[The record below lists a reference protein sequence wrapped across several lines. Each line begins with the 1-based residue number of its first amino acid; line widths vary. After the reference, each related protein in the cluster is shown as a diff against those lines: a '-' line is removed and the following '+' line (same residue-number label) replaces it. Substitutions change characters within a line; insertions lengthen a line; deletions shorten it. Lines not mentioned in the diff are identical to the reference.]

1 MAPEMTGFSVLDST
15 QTPPSPPSRSPTPP
29 PPSPPPRAMARPLP
43 HPDTPSASSPS
54 DVSSSLPSP
63 QSKSVQQQPGPDR
76 QSAETVRPRAS
87 SLVSTTSSIKRKPLP
102 LSALPLAARYSVES
116 SASTFDSPSARFSRR
131 PSIDSPTLYDPSAH
145 RFPNF
150 VEEAGLDQR
159 QRISTLDIPQEPVR
173 PLSPVIEASAHQT
186 DSTAT
191 PNQPTPATHTHTH
204 SIGGTPPT
212 SSVRHAG
219 LRRDSALST
228 TSSYYTYEDS
238 SPAHRSRSGTE
249 TMSLFAAKPQPPNLS
264 LPDNDARGASFD
276 ATSIKSPSDKQLPK
290 SPGASKLGSFFGWG
304 GNTSPA
310 SSTTTFSEDK
320 NFSPIPSPTSPAKH
334 FSKSIASR
342 AIPIG
347 IDVPKANSANESFFD
362 EEFAPSSV
370 ESESHVGEMEEEL
383 KTISAELATSI
394 RREMELEDLVE
405 RLQSEVDNPRGPN
418 KRTSDYFSDSGTS
431 SVKYGGDTDSRTE
444 EIERMQRKTD
454 REKAQIRLDCQEKVQ
469 EERTRR
475 SGLEKKIRR
484 LEEKVS
490 HVDLASMNSL
500 DSGGRLK
507 DLEATCEDLRRRL
520 NDERKVKENFEDLL
534 TALRGELHTSH
545 NERDNLRDEV
555 VPQLRAR
562 VEGLEA
568 QAAEHEKLAYEH
580 TKVQQQMQLTRG
592 DSVRKL
598 QTDIQSH
605 MDSIG
610 EDGPQ
615 PNSGLK
621 RSTSVRN
628 STVTTPLMR
637 SRPTSMSL
645 AKGVES
651 RDMLLE
657 RVKDVEAQRDALH
670 RALKSLLERQEH
682 QTKENDKRLRQLEIE
697 RDHALKS
704 APKRAGYG
712 KDVSSLRDEINTLRR
727 RADEAIEQKWQ
738 CEKGLSGLKM
748 DLDRAEQEIGSL
760 RNLLL
765 DNGVP
770 VPENIPGSRSSANS
784 SSLEQAYS
792 ELKKTYAAS
801 LDRVKAL
808 ESQVPRDGTTDE
820 ALRSLQTSLTTAI
833 ADRDSAVSS
842 LNTTELSHLSTET
855 DLASQLQHA
864 AEHIEGLAGQ
874 VRAQLSA
881 NSTLRA
887 RLAETIKRGEVEQN
901 ANVARIMG
909 MQGKLRTLEEA
920 LMAAQQASEE
930 RTARRRRRDSLR
942 SPRLFA
948 PKSPMSPLFAGN
960 ARSPRLAVTSGGPA
974 MNVGEESR
982 VGMLKSRVE
991 ELERALGEADREM
1004 EEVVGRMNV
1013 AQIEVMELQN
1023 EREEAVR
1030 ATRMLEKRNNSN
1042 AQAQKSS
1049 KLSQEAVG
1057 LTARPPSQP
1066 PVPDN
1071 SPSYDQ
1077 DLPPRYIIE
1086 EVPNY
1091 AFSQVTAQA
1100 QQQHVNGSQNSRPC
1114 RLEDVD
1120 AIALLRENGW
1130 DAKEWEVNCNLEER
1144 NGALAA
1150 GLLLMGM

>member
-1 MAPEMTGFSVLDST
+1 MAPEMTGFSVPESM
-15 QTPPSPPSRSPTPP
+15 QTPSDSPPSRLPTPP
-29 PPSPPPRAMARPLP
+29 PPPPPPRAMSRPSPTLT
-43 HPDTPSASSPS
+43 HSDTPSASSPS
-54 DVSSSLPSP
+54 DVSDLPSP
-63 QSKSVQQQPGPDR
+63 PLQQGPDR
-76 QSAETVRPRAS
+76 PSAETVRPRAS

-116 SASTFDSPSARFSRR
+116 SASTYDSPSARFSRR

-145 RFPNF
+145 RFPDL
-150 VEEAGLDQR
+150 VEEADQ
-159 QRISTLDIPQEPVR
+159 QEKISTLDIPQEPFR
-173 PLSPVIEASAHQT
+173 PLSPVIEASVHQT
-186 DSTAT
+186 DPTAT
-191 PNQPTPATHTHTH
+191 PNQPTPATHTH
-204 SIGGTPPT
+204 SIGGTPPP
-212 SSVRHAG
+212 SSVRHAR

-238 SPAHRSRSGTE
+238 SPQHRSRSG

-264 LPDNDARGASFD
+264 LPDSDARGASFD
-276 ATSIKSPSDKQLPK
+276 ANSIKSPVDKQIPK
-290 SPGASKLGSFFGWG
+290 SPGAKLGSFFGWGG

-320 NFSPIPSPTSPAKH
+320 NFSPIPSPTSPAKQ
-334 FSKSIASR
+334 FSKSITSR

-347 IDVPKANSANESFFD
+347 IDVPKANSADESFFD

-370 ESESHVGEMEEEL
+370 GSASHVGEMEEEL

-469 EERTRR
+469 EERSRR

-507 DLEATCEDLRRRL
+507 DLESTCEDLRRRL

-598 QTDIQSH
+598 QTDIQQH

-628 STVTTPLMR
+628 STTTTPLMR

-682 QTKENDKRLRQLEIE
+682 QTRENDKRLRQLEIE
-697 RDHALKS
+697 RDNALKT

-712 KDVSSLRDEINTLRR
+712 KDVSSLRSEINTLRR
-727 RADEAIEQKWQ
+727 RADEAIQQKWQ
-738 CEKGLSGLKM
+738 CENGLSGLKM
-748 DLDRAEQEIGSL
+748 DLDRAEQEIESL

-765 DNGVP
+765 DNGVA

-784 SSLEQAYS
+784 ASLEQAYT

-820 ALRSLQTSLTTAI
+820 ALKTLQTTLTSAI

-842 LNTTELSHLSTET
+842 LRTTELAHLSTES

-881 NSTLRA
+881 NATLRA
-887 RLAETIKRGEVEQN
+887 KLSETIRRGEVEQN

-909 MQGKLRTLEEA
+909 MQGKLRTLEES

-930 RTARRRRRDSLR
+930 RTARHEDEIRELKESRNSQLIRVKESIR
-942 SPRLFA
+942 SPRLFSA
-948 PKSPMSPLFAGN
+948 KSPMSPLFAGS
-960 ARSPRLAVTSGGPA
+960 ARSPRLDVTSGGKA

-1030 ATRMLEKRNNSN
+1030 ATRALEK
-1042 AQAQKSS
+1042 KV
-1049 KLSQEAVG
+1049 E
-1057 LTARPPSQP
+1057 
-1066 PVPDN
+1066 
-1071 SPSYDQ
+1071 
-1077 DLPPRYIIE
+1077 
-1086 EVPNY
+1086 
-1091 AFSQVTAQA
+1091 
-1100 QQQHVNGSQNSRPC
+1100 
-1114 RLEDVD
+1114 
-1120 AIALLRENGW
+1120 
-1130 DAKEWEVNCNLEER
+1130 EER
-1144 NGALAA
+1144 LRGFE
-1150 GLLLMGM
+1150 GRFKSFQT

>member
-1 MAPEMTGFSVLDST
+1 MAPETTGFSVLEST
-15 QTPPSPPSRSPTPP
+15 QTPSPPSRLPTPP
-29 PPSPPPRAMARPLP
+29 PPPPPPPRAMARPSPSLP
-43 HPDTPSASSPS
+43 HSDTPYASYPS
-54 DVSSSLPSP
+54 DVSYPPPSP
-63 QSKSVQQQPGPDR
+63 PVQPGSDR
-76 QSAETVRPRAS
+76 PSAETVRPRAS

-102 LSALPLAARYSVES
+102 LSALPLVARYSVES
-116 SASTFDSPSARFSRR
+116 SASTYDSPSARFSRR

-145 RFPNF
+145 RFPDL
-150 VEEAGLDQR
+150 VEEEDQG
-159 QRISTLDIPQEPVR
+159 QRISTLDIPQEQFR
-173 PLSPVIEASAHQT
+173 PLSPVIEASVHQT
-186 DSTAT
+186 DPAAT
-191 PNQPTPATHTHTH
+191 PDSSTPATHIHTN

-212 SSVRHAG
+212 SSVRHAR

-238 SPAHRSRSGTE
+238 SSPHRSRSGT
-249 TMSLFAAKPQPPNLS
+249 MSLFTAKPLPPNLS
-264 LPDNDARGASFD
+264 LPENDARGAAFD
-276 ATSIKSPSDKQLPK
+276 ASTIKSPSDKQLPK

-320 NFSPIPSPTSPAKH
+320 NFSPIPSPTSPAKQ
-334 FSKSIASR
+334 FSKSITSR

-347 IDVPKANSANESFFD
+347 IDVPKANSADESFFD
-362 EEFAPSSV
+362 EEFAPSSAG
-370 ESESHVGEMEEEL
+370 SESHVGEMEEEL

-405 RLQSEVDNPRGPN
+405 RLQSEADNPRGPN

-580 TKVQQQMQLTRG
+580 TKVQQQLQLTRG
-592 DSVRKL
+592 DSVRKQ
-598 QTDIQSH
+598 QTDIQQH

-628 STVTTPLMR
+628 SATATPLMR
-637 SRPTSMSL
+637 SRPTSVSL

-697 RDHALKS
+697 RDNALKS

-808 ESQVPRDGTTDE
+808 EGQIPRDGTTDE
-820 ALRSLQTSLTTAI
+820 ALKSLQSSLTTAI
-833 ADRDSAVSS
+833 ADRDDAVSS
-842 LNTTELSHLSTET
+842 LRTTELSHLSTET

-874 VRAQLSA
+874 VRAQLTA
-881 NSTLRA
+881 NSTLRT
-887 RLAETIKRGEVEQN
+887 RLSETIKRGEVEQN

-909 MQGKLRTLEEA
+909 MQGKLRTLEES
-920 LMAAQQASEE
+920 LMNAQQASEE
-930 RTARRRRRDSLR
+930 RTARHEDEVRELKESRNSQLVRVKDAMR
-942 SPRLFA
+942 SPRVFA
-948 PKSPMSPLFAGN
+948 PKSPMSPLFAG
-960 ARSPRLAVTSGGPA
+960 AKSPKLDVTSGGKA

-991 ELERALGEADREM
+991 ELERALEEADKEM

-1030 ATRMLEKRNNSN
+1030 ATRMLEK
-1042 AQAQKSS
+1042 KV
-1049 KLSQEAVG
+1049 E
-1057 LTARPPSQP
+1057 
-1066 PVPDN
+1066 
-1071 SPSYDQ
+1071 
-1077 DLPPRYIIE
+1077 
-1086 EVPNY
+1086 
-1091 AFSQVTAQA
+1091 
-1100 QQQHVNGSQNSRPC
+1100 
-1114 RLEDVD
+1114 
-1120 AIALLRENGW
+1120 
-1130 DAKEWEVNCNLEER
+1130 EER
-1144 NGALAA
+1144 LRGFE
-1150 GLLLMGM
+1150 GRFRSFQT

>member
-1 MAPEMTGFSVLDST
+1 
-15 QTPPSPPSRSPTPP
+15 
-29 PPSPPPRAMARPLP
+29 
-43 HPDTPSASSPS
+43 
-54 DVSSSLPSP
+54 
-63 QSKSVQQQPGPDR
+63 
-76 QSAETVRPRAS
+76 
-87 SLVSTTSSIKRKPLP
+87 
-102 LSALPLAARYSVES
+102 
-116 SASTFDSPSARFSRR
+116 
-131 PSIDSPTLYDPSAH
+131 
-145 RFPNF
+145 
-150 VEEAGLDQR
+150 
-159 QRISTLDIPQEPVR
+159 
-173 PLSPVIEASAHQT
+173 
-186 DSTAT
+186 
-191 PNQPTPATHTHTH
+191 
-204 SIGGTPPT
+204 
-212 SSVRHAG
+212 
-219 LRRDSALST
+219 
-228 TSSYYTYEDS
+228 
-238 SPAHRSRSGTE
+238 
-249 TMSLFAAKPQPPNLS
+249 MSLFAAKPQPPNLS

-334 FSKSIASR
+334 FSKSITSR

-580 TKVQQQMQLTRG
+580 TKAQQQMQLTRG

-697 RDHALKS
+697 RDNAIKS

-770 VPENIPGSRSSANS
+770 VPENVPGSRSSANS
-784 SSLEQAYS
+784 SSLEQAYA

-842 LNTTELSHLSTET
+842 LNTTVLSHLSTET

-920 LMAAQQASEE
+920 LMAAQQSSEE
-930 RTARRRRRDSLR
+930 RAARHEDEVRELKESRNSQLVRVKDAIR

-948 PKSPMSPLFAGN
+948 PKSPMSPLFAGS
-960 ARSPRLAVTSGGPA
+960 ARSPRVDVTSGGKA

-1030 ATRMLEKRNNSN
+1030 ATRMLEK
-1042 AQAQKSS
+1042 KV
-1049 KLSQEAVG
+1049 E
-1057 LTARPPSQP
+1057 
-1066 PVPDN
+1066 
-1071 SPSYDQ
+1071 
-1077 DLPPRYIIE
+1077 
-1086 EVPNY
+1086 
-1091 AFSQVTAQA
+1091 
-1100 QQQHVNGSQNSRPC
+1100 
-1114 RLEDVD
+1114 
-1120 AIALLRENGW
+1120 
-1130 DAKEWEVNCNLEER
+1130 EER
-1144 NGALAA
+1144 LRGFE
-1150 GLLLMGM
+1150 GRFKSFQT

>member
-15 QTPPSPPSRSPTPP
+15 QTPPSPPSRLPTPP

-63 QSKSVQQQPGPDR
+63 QSQSVQQPGSDR

-131 PSIDSPTLYDPSAH
+131 PSIDSPTIYDPSAH
-145 RFPNF
+145 RFPIF

-204 SIGGTPPT
+204 THSIGGTPPT
-212 SSVRHAG
+212 SSVRHAR

-697 RDHALKS
+697 RDNALKS

-930 RTARRRRRDSLR
+930 RTARHEDEVRELKESRNSQLIRVKDSLR

-960 ARSPRLAVTSGGPA
+960 ARSPRIDVTSGGKA

-1030 ATRMLEKRNNSN
+1030 ATRMLEKRV
-1042 AQAQKSS
+1042 
-1049 KLSQEAVG
+1049 E
-1057 LTARPPSQP
+1057 
-1066 PVPDN
+1066 
-1071 SPSYDQ
+1071 
-1077 DLPPRYIIE
+1077 
-1086 EVPNY
+1086 
-1091 AFSQVTAQA
+1091 
-1100 QQQHVNGSQNSRPC
+1100 
-1114 RLEDVD
+1114 
-1120 AIALLRENGW
+1120 
-1130 DAKEWEVNCNLEER
+1130 EER
-1144 NGALAA
+1144 LRGFE
-1150 GLLLMGM
+1150 GRFRSFQT

>member
-1 MAPEMTGFSVLDST
+1 MPVILPVLGLSSFVFVHLDQQGNCNPSH
-15 QTPPSPPSRSPTPP
+15 PSPPSRLPKPP
-29 PPSPPPRAMARPLP
+29 PPPASAPPPPRAMARPSPSFP
-43 HPDTPSASSPS
+43 HSETPSASYPS
-54 DVSSSLPSP
+54 DVFSSPPSP
-63 QSKSVQQQPGPDR
+63 PSQPVQPGFDR
-76 QSAETVRPRAS
+76 PSTETVRPRAS

-102 LSALPLAARYSVES
+102 LSALPLVARYSVES

-145 RFPNF
+145 RFPDL
-150 VEEAGLDQR
+150 VEEADQADHHE
-159 QRISTLDIPQEPVR
+159 QRYSTLDIPQEQFR
-173 PLSPVIEASAHQT
+173 PLSPVIEASAPQT
-186 DSTAT
+186 DLTAT
-191 PNQPTPATHTHTH
+191 PNQSTPATHTH
-204 SIGGTPPT
+204 SIGGAPPTT
-212 SSVRHAG
+212 SSVRHAK
-219 LRRDSALST
+219 LRRDSAVST

-238 SPAHRSRSGTE
+238 SSPHRSRSG
-249 TMSLFAAKPQPPNLS
+249 TMSLFAAKPQPPNLN

-276 ATSIKSPSDKQLPK
+276 ASNLKSPSDKQNPK

-304 GNTSPA
+304 GNISPA

-320 NFSPIPSPTSPAKH
+320 NYSPIPSPTSPAKH

-362 EEFAPSSV
+362 EEFAPSSID
-370 ESESHVGEMEEEL
+370 SESHVGEMEEEL

-405 RLQSEVDNPRGPN
+405 RLQSEADNPRGPN

-431 SVKYGGDTDSRTE
+431 SVKYGGDVDSRTE
-444 EIERMQRKTD
+444 EIDRMQRKTD

-598 QTDIQSH
+598 QTDMQQH

-628 STVTTPLMR
+628 STVTTPIMR

-682 QTKENDKRLRQLEIE
+682 QTKENDKRLRQLETE
-697 RDHALKS
+697 RDNALKS

-727 RADEAIEQKWQ
+727 RADDAIEQKWQ

-760 RNLLL
+760 RSLLL
-765 DNGVP
+765 DNGVA

-784 SSLEQAYS
+784 ASLEQAYA

-808 ESQVPRDGTTDE
+808 ESQVPSDGSTDE
-820 ALRSLQTSLTTAI
+820 AFRSLETSLTTAI
-833 ADRDSAVSS
+833 ADRDDAVSS
-842 LNTTELSHLSTET
+842 LRTTSLAHLDTES
-855 DLASQLQHA
+855 DLASQLHNA

-887 RLAETIKRGEVEQN
+887 RLTETIKRGEVEQN

-909 MQGKLRTLEEA
+909 MQGKLRTLEES

-930 RTARRRRRDSLR
+930 RTARHEDEVRELKESRNSQLVRVKDAMR

-948 PKSPMSPLFAGN
+948 PKSPLSPLFAG
-960 ARSPRLAVTSGGPA
+960 ARIDVTSGGRA

-991 ELERALGEADREM
+991 ELERALAEADREM

-1030 ATRMLEKRNNSN
+1030 ATRVLEKRV
-1042 AQAQKSS
+1042 
-1049 KLSQEAVG
+1049 E
-1057 LTARPPSQP
+1057 
-1066 PVPDN
+1066 
-1071 SPSYDQ
+1071 
-1077 DLPPRYIIE
+1077 
-1086 EVPNY
+1086 
-1091 AFSQVTAQA
+1091 
-1100 QQQHVNGSQNSRPC
+1100 
-1114 RLEDVD
+1114 
-1120 AIALLRENGW
+1120 
-1130 DAKEWEVNCNLEER
+1130 EER
-1144 NGALAA
+1144 LRGFE
-1150 GLLLMGM
+1150 GRFRSFQT

>member
-1 MAPEMTGFSVLDST
+1 MAPETTGFSLLEST
-15 QTPPSPPSRSPTPP
+15 QTPSPPSRLPTPP
-29 PPSPPPRAMARPLP
+29 PPAPPPRAMARPSPTLP
-43 HPDTPSASSPS
+43 HSDTPSASSPS
-54 DVSSSLPSP
+54 DVSSSSP
-63 QSKSVQQQPGPDR
+63 PVQYQPGLDR

-145 RFPNF
+145 HRFPDL
-150 VEEAGLDQR
+150 VEEADQG
-159 QRISTLDIPQEPVR
+159 QRFSTLDIPQEQFR
-173 PLSPVIEASAHQT
+173 PLSPVIEASVPQP
-186 DSTAT
+186 DPTAT
-191 PNQPTPATHTHTH
+191 PNPPTPATHTHTI
-204 SIGGTPPT
+204 SGTPPT
-212 SSVRHAG
+212 SSVRHAR

-238 SPAHRSRSGTE
+238 SPHNRSRSG
-249 TMSLFAAKPQPPNLS
+249 TMSLFAAKPEPPNLS
-264 LPDNDARGASFD
+264 LPDNDARGAAYD
-276 ATSIKSPSDKQLPK
+276 ASSLKSPSDKQLPK
-290 SPGASKLGSFFGWG
+290 SPGASKLGSFFGWGGNG

-320 NFSPIPSPTSPAKH
+320 NFSPIPSPTSPAKQ
-334 FSKSIASR
+334 FAKSTTSR

-347 IDVPKANSANESFFD
+347 IDVPKANSADESFFD
-362 EEFAPSSV
+362 EEFAPSSAGI
-370 ESESHVGEMEEEL
+370 ESNVGEMEEEL

-475 SGLEKKIRR
+475 SSLEKKIRR

-500 DSGGRLK
+500 DSGGRLR

-592 DSVRKL
+592 DSVRKV

-615 PNSGLK
+615 PISGLK
-621 RSTSVRN
+621 RSASVRN
-628 STVTTPLMR
+628 STATTPLMR

-697 RDHALKS
+697 RDNALKS

-765 DNGVP
+765 DNGVA

-784 SSLEQAYS
+784 SSLEQAYA

-801 LDRVKAL
+801 LDRVRAL
-808 ESQVPRDGTTDE
+808 ESQTPRDGTTDE
-820 ALRSLQTSLTTAI
+820 AFKSLQSSLSTAI
-833 ADRDSAVSS
+833 ADRDDAAFS
-842 LNTTELSHLSTET
+842 LRTSTELAQLSTET

-874 VRAQLSA
+874 VRAQLTA

-909 MQGKLRTLEEA
+909 MQGKLRTLEES

-930 RTARRRRRDSLR
+930 RTAKHEEEIRDLKESRNSQLVRVKDALR

-948 PKSPMSPLFAGN
+948 PKSPMSPLFAG
-960 ARSPRLAVTSGGPA
+960 AKSPRLDVTSGGKA

-1030 ATRMLEKRNNSN
+1030 ATRMLERKV
-1042 AQAQKSS
+1042 
-1049 KLSQEAVG
+1049 E
-1057 LTARPPSQP
+1057 
-1066 PVPDN
+1066 
-1071 SPSYDQ
+1071 
-1077 DLPPRYIIE
+1077 
-1086 EVPNY
+1086 
-1091 AFSQVTAQA
+1091 
-1100 QQQHVNGSQNSRPC
+1100 
-1114 RLEDVD
+1114 
-1120 AIALLRENGW
+1120 
-1130 DAKEWEVNCNLEER
+1130 EER
-1144 NGALAA
+1144 LRGFE
-1150 GLLLMGM
+1150 GRFRSFQT

>member
-1 MAPEMTGFSVLDST
+1 MAPEMTGFCVLAST
-15 QTPPSPPSRSPTPP
+15 QTPSPPSRLPTPP
-29 PPSPPPRAMARPLP
+29 PPSPPPHAMARPLP
-43 HPDTPSASSPS
+43 HSDAPSASSPS
-54 DVSSSLPSP
+54 DVSSSLPSQFQP
-63 QSKSVQQQPGPDR
+63 VQPGPDR
-76 QSAETVRPRAS
+76 QSADTVRPRAS

-102 LSALPLAARYSVES
+102 LSALPLVARYSVES
-116 SASTFDSPSARFSRR
+116 SASTFDSPSARFLRR
-131 PSIDSPTLYDPSAH
+131 LSIDSPTLYDPSVH
-145 RFPNF
+145 RFPHF
-150 VEEAGLDQR
+150 VEEAGPHQG
-159 QRISTLDIPQEPVR
+159 QRISTLDIPQEPFR
-173 PLSPVIEASAHQT
+173 PLSPVIEASVHQT
-186 DSTAT
+186 LPTAT
-191 PNQPTPATHTHTH
+191 PNQPTPAAHTHTHKH

-212 SSVRHAG
+212 SSVRHAR

-238 SPAHRSRSGTE
+238 SPAHRSRSGT
-249 TMSLFAAKPQPPNLS
+249 MSLFAANPQPPNLG

-276 ATSIKSPSDKQLPK
+276 ATSIKSPSDKQLSK

-347 IDVPKANSANESFFD
+347 TDVPKANSANESFFD

-370 ESESHVGEMEEEL
+370 DSESHVGEMEEEL

-490 HVDLASMNSL
+490 HVDLASINSL

-507 DLEATCEDLRRRL
+507 DVEATCEDLRRRL

-555 VPQLRAR
+555 IPQLRAR

-568 QAAEHEKLAYEH
+568 QAAEHEKLAYDH
-580 TKVQQQMQLTRG
+580 TKAQQQMQLTRG

-628 STVTTPLMR
+628 STVTTTPLMR

-697 RDHALKS
+697 RDNALKS

-760 RNLLL
+760 RNLLV
-765 DNGVP
+765 DKGVA

-842 LNTTELSHLSTET
+842 LHTTELSHLSTET

-930 RTARRRRRDSLR
+930 RTARHEDEVRELKETRHSPLIRVKNAIR

-948 PKSPMSPLFAGN
+948 PKSPMSPLFAGGV
-960 ARSPRLAVTSGGPA
+960 RSPRVDVTSGGKA

-1023 EREEAVR
+1023 EREEAVA
-1030 ATRMLEKRNNSN
+1030 ATRMLEKRV
-1042 AQAQKSS
+1042 
-1049 KLSQEAVG
+1049 E
-1057 LTARPPSQP
+1057 
-1066 PVPDN
+1066 
-1071 SPSYDQ
+1071 
-1077 DLPPRYIIE
+1077 
-1086 EVPNY
+1086 
-1091 AFSQVTAQA
+1091 
-1100 QQQHVNGSQNSRPC
+1100 
-1114 RLEDVD
+1114 
-1120 AIALLRENGW
+1120 
-1130 DAKEWEVNCNLEER
+1130 EER
-1144 NGALAA
+1144 LRGFE
-1150 GLLLMGM
+1150 GRFRSFQT

>member
-1 MAPEMTGFSVLDST
+1 MAPETTGFSVPEST
-15 QTPPSPPSRSPTPP
+15 QTETPSPPSRLPTPSPP
-29 PPSPPPRAMARPLP
+29 PPPPPRAMAP
-43 HPDTPSASSPS
+43 HSDTPSASYPS
-54 DVSSSLPSP
+54 DVSSSPLSP
-63 QSKSVQQQPGPDR
+63 PVDQPGPDR
-76 QSAETVRPRAS
+76 PSTETVRPRAS

-102 LSALPLAARYSVES
+102 LSALPLVAARYSVES

-145 RFPNF
+145 RFPDL
-150 VEEAGLDQR
+150 VEETEYQGQR
-159 QRISTLDIPQEPVR
+159 FSTLDIPQEQYR
-173 PLSPVIEASAHQT
+173 PLSPVIEASVHQT
-186 DSTAT
+186 DQTAT
-191 PNQPTPATHTHTH
+191 PNIPTPATHTHTQ
-204 SIGGTPPT
+204 SLSLGGSGTPPT
-212 SSVRHAG
+212 SSVRHAR

-238 SPAHRSRSGTE
+238 SPQHRSRSG

-264 LPDNDARGASFD
+264 LPDNDARGAVYD
-276 ATSIKSPSDKQLPK
+276 ASTIKSPSDKQLPK

-347 IDVPKANSANESFFD
+347 IDVPKANSADESFFD
-362 EEFAPSSV
+362 EQFAPSSV

-405 RLQSEVDNPRGPN
+405 RLQSEADNPRGPN

-431 SVKYGGDTDSRTE
+431 SVKYGGDADSRTE

-580 TKVQQQMQLTRG
+580 TKVQQQLQLTKS
-592 DSVRKL
+592 DSVRKI
-598 QTDIQSH
+598 QTDIQQH

-628 STVTTPLMR
+628 STTTTPLLR

-682 QTKENDKRLRQLEIE
+682 QTKENNKRLRQLEIE
-697 RDHALKS
+697 RDNALKS

-712 KDVSSLRDEINTLRR
+712 KDVSSLRDEIDTLRR

-765 DNGVP
+765 DNGVA

-784 SSLEQAYS
+784 SSLEQAYA

-801 LDRVKAL
+801 LDRVRAL

-820 ALRSLQTSLTTAI
+820 AFKSLQTSLTTAI
-833 ADRDSAVSS
+833 ADRDDAAFS
-842 LNTTELSHLSTET
+842 LRTSTELAQLDTEA
-855 DLASQLQHA
+855 DLATQLHSA

-881 NSTLRA
+881 NSTLRV
-887 RLAETIKRGEVEQN
+887 RLTETIKRGEVEQN

-909 MQGKLRTLEEA
+909 MQGKLRTLEES
-920 LMAAQQASEE
+920 LMEAQQASEE
-930 RTARRRRRDSLR
+930 RTARHEEEVRELKESRNSQLIRVKDAIR

-948 PKSPMSPLFAGN
+948 PKSPMSPLFAG
-960 ARSPRLAVTSGGPA
+960 ARVDVTSGGKA

-991 ELERALGEADREM
+991 ELERALAEADREM

-1030 ATRMLEKRNNSN
+1030 ATRMLEKRV
-1042 AQAQKSS
+1042 
-1049 KLSQEAVG
+1049 E
-1057 LTARPPSQP
+1057 
-1066 PVPDN
+1066 
-1071 SPSYDQ
+1071 
-1077 DLPPRYIIE
+1077 
-1086 EVPNY
+1086 
-1091 AFSQVTAQA
+1091 
-1100 QQQHVNGSQNSRPC
+1100 
-1114 RLEDVD
+1114 
-1120 AIALLRENGW
+1120 
-1130 DAKEWEVNCNLEER
+1130 EER
-1144 NGALAA
+1144 LRGFE
-1150 GLLLMGM
+1150 GRFRSFQT

>member
-1 MAPEMTGFSVLDST
+1 MAPDMTGFSVLEST
-15 QTPPSPPSRSPTPP
+15 QTPPHSPPSRLPTPP
-29 PPSPPPRAMARPLP
+29 PPTPPPRAMARPSPSLP
-43 HPDTPSASSPS
+43 HPDTPTASSPS
-54 DVSSSLPSP
+54 DVSYPPSP
-63 QSKSVQQQPGPDR
+63 PVQHDQPGPDR
-76 QSAETVRPRAS
+76 PSAETVRPRAS
-87 SLVSTTSSIKRKPLP
+87 SLVSTTSSTIKRKPLP

-116 SASTFDSPSARFSRR
+116 TASTYDSPSARFSRR

-145 RFPNF
+145 RFPDLA
-150 VEEAGLDQR
+150 EEVDQGG
-159 QRISTLDIPQEPVR
+159 QRISTLDIPQEQFR
-173 PLSPVIEASAHQT
+173 PLSPVIEAASVHQT
-186 DSTAT
+186 TPTPQDPTTT
-191 PNQPTPATHTHTH
+191 PNLSTPATHTH

-212 SSVRHAG
+212 SSVRHAR

-238 SPAHRSRSGTE
+238 SPAHRSRSGT
-249 TMSLFAAKPQPPNLS
+249 MSLFAAKPQPPNLS
-264 LPDNDARGASFD
+264 LPDSDARGAAFD
-276 ATSIKSPSDKQLPK
+276 AHSIKSPSDKQIPK
-290 SPGASKLGSFFGWG
+290 SPGASKIGSFFGWGG

-370 ESESHVGEMEEEL
+370 GSSSHVGEMEEEL

-431 SVKYGGDTDSRTE
+431 SVKYGETDSRTE

-598 QTDIQSH
+598 QTDIQQH

-682 QTKENDKRLRQLEIE
+682 QTRENDKRLRQLEIE
-697 RDHALKS
+697 RDNALKS

-738 CEKGLSGLKM
+738 CEKSLGGLKM

-765 DNGVP
+765 DNGVA
-770 VPENIPGSRSSANS
+770 VPENLPGSRSSANS
-784 SSLEQAYS
+784 ASLEQAYA

-808 ESQVPRDGTTDE
+808 ESQIPRDGTTDE
-820 ALRSLQTSLTTAI
+820 ALKSLQTSLTSAI
-833 ADRDSAVSS
+833 SDRDSAVSS
-842 LNTTELSHLSTET
+842 LRTTELAHLSSES
-855 DLASQLQHA
+855 DLASQLQQA

-874 VRAQLSA
+874 VRSQLAA
-881 NSTLRA
+881 NATLRA
-887 RLAETIKRGEVEQN
+887 RLSETIKRGEVEQN

-909 MQGKLRTLEEA
+909 MQGKLRTLEES
-920 LMAAQQASEE
+920 LVAAQQASEE
-930 RTARRRRRDSLR
+930 RTARHEEEVRELKESRNSQLIRVKDAIR

-948 PKSPMSPLFAGN
+948 PKSPLTPLFAGS
-960 ARSPRLAVTSGGPA
+960 ARSPRLDVTSGGPA

-991 ELERALGEADREM
+991 ELERALAEADREM

-1030 ATRMLEKRNNSN
+1030 QTRMLERKV
-1042 AQAQKSS
+1042 
-1049 KLSQEAVG
+1049 E
-1057 LTARPPSQP
+1057 
-1066 PVPDN
+1066 
-1071 SPSYDQ
+1071 
-1077 DLPPRYIIE
+1077 
-1086 EVPNY
+1086 
-1091 AFSQVTAQA
+1091 
-1100 QQQHVNGSQNSRPC
+1100 
-1114 RLEDVD
+1114 
-1120 AIALLRENGW
+1120 
-1130 DAKEWEVNCNLEER
+1130 EER
-1144 NGALAA
+1144 LRGFE
-1150 GLLLMGM
+1150 GRFRSFQT